1 MLSPKGNFIEQY
13 DDIISVD
20 ECNAIRSLFQQDH
33 RCHVGRVG
41 KEGRIDKSVKD
52 SMDLTVKFD
61 DKEEEYNIILHQPLK
76 DAIGQYIQKYYYLND
91 LSCWTLNNGYNIQSY
106 KEGGGFGKLHCE
118 KEGKSHP
125 NVTDRLLAWMI
136 YLNDAKSGTDFP
148 YQGLTLQ
155 PKAGRCCI
163 WPAYWTHPHRGVVP
177 NRGYKLIATGWCC
190 FS

>member
-61 DKEEEYNIILHQPLK
+61 DKEEEYNIYMYLYLHVLISFFFCLQNLPGRFLGSPTGVSPL
-76 DAIGQYIQKYYYLND
+76 
-91 LSCWTLNNGYNIQSY
+91 
-106 KEGGGFGKLHCE
+106 EGPH
-118 KEGKSHP
+118 
-125 NVTDRLLAWMI
+125 
-136 YLNDAKSGTDFP
+136 
-148 YQGLTLQ
+148 LQ
-155 PKAGRCCI
+155 VG
-163 WPAYWTHPHRGVVP
+163 
-177 NRGYKLIATGWCC
+177 
-190 FS
+190 

>member
-76 DAIGQYIQKYYYLND
+76 DAIGQYIQKYYYLNEFYQIPYVVM
-91 LSCWTLNNGYNIQSY
+91 LKLPRSQRANWFERLQVLN
-106 KEGGGFGKLHCE
+106 
-118 KEGKSHP
+118 
-125 NVTDRLLAWMI
+125 TR
-136 YLNDAKSGTDFP
+136 
-148 YQGLTLQ
+148 
-155 PKAGRCCI
+155 
-163 WPAYWTHPHRGVVP
+163 
-177 NRGYKLIATGWCC
+177 
-190 FS
+190 

>member
-1 MLSPKGNFIEQY
+1 MSSPKGNFIEQY

-20 ECNAIRSLFQQDH
+20 ECNALISLFQQDN
-33 RCHVGRVG
+33 RCHPGMVGDM
-41 KEGRIDKSVKD
+41 GRIDKSVKD

-61 DKEEEYNIILHQPLK
+61 DQEEYNTIIRTPLT
-76 DAIGQYIQKYYYLND
+76 DAINQYVSKYYYLND
-91 LSCWTLNNGYNIQSY
+91 LSAWTLNNGYNVQAY
-106 KEGGGFGKLHCE
+106 KEGGGFGLLHCE
-118 KEGKSHP
+118 KQGKS
-125 NVTDRLLAWMI
+125 NFTTDRLLAWMI

-148 YQGLTLQ
+148 YQGVTLQ

-177 NRGYKLIATGWCC
+177 NRGLKVIATGWCC